1 MNEKRSEQSG
11 AARTGV
17 RARGGSLAP
26 GSVVGDGRYRL
37 LAQFGIDERA
47 GAHLWR
53 ARDGQLRRD
62 VALTLLVGDPADA
75 ESARM
80 ARRTLERAAHA
91 AKFSHDGVARVLDVL
106 SLGSGITSSEG
117 LLGVVVTEW
126 TKGTDLIDLVAEHP
140 VAPLTA
146 ARMVQKLAEAVEQAH
161 HSGLVLGLDHPQRLR
176 MTSDGALRL
185 AFPGPLPDATLRDD
199 VKAIGAV
206 LYLLLTGRWA
216 LPGGPAA
223 IPAAPHAPNGRLV
236 PPRTL
241 VPSVPQELSSL
252 AVRTIEDGGHGGIRT
267 SAAILQA
274 LGQAAA
280 VEERTQLMKAQAAAG
295 VKAEE
300 DDGTV
305 WTTKKPIKDKARRR
319 KLALGV
325 TVLVVAAVGI
335 LAWLG
340 MLAISFF
347 QNDPT
352 SGGPPINVAQ
362 PTTSAQ
368 APPPST
374 QAAPPPSTQTGQ
386 AQIGAAVA
394 PSSAS
399 VYNPDGDGDNTSRAK
414 NTVDGDPG
422 TTWRTDQYNQQFPTI
437 KQGVGIVASFD
448 NPINLAKVT
457 IAANSPGTVV
467 ELRAADSKNPNL
479 SSTRVLGTATLN
491 GQSTDIT
498 LPQPTQGQY
507 FIIWITQLSK
517 TGGKYQSQ
525 IGELTFLPAQ

>member
-1 MNEKRSEQSG
+1 VNEKRSEQSG
-11 AARTGV
+11 TAQVGI

-80 ARRTLERAAHA
+80 ARKTLERAAHA
-91 AKFSHDGVARVLDVL
+91 AKFHHDGVAKVLDVL
-106 SLGSGITSSEG
+106 SLGNGITSREG

-140 VAPLTA
+140 VAPLPA
-146 ARMVQKLAEAVEQAH
+146 ARMVQKLAEAVERAH

-176 MTSDGALRL
+176 LTADGTLRL

-223 IPAAPHAPNGRLV
+223 LPAAPQAPNGRLV
-236 PPRTL
+236 PPRSVQPQ
-241 VPSVPQELSSL
+241 VPPELSSL

-267 SAAILQA
+267 SAAILRA
-274 LGQAAA
+274 LEMAAEA
-280 VEERTQLMKAQAAAG
+280 EEHTQLIQAQAAAG
-295 VKAEE
+295 VKPA
-300 DDGTV
+300 DDGTI
-305 WTTKKPIKDKARRR
+305 WTTKKPVKDKARRR

-325 TVLVVAAVGI
+325 TVLVVAAVAI

-347 QNDPT
+347 QNDPST
-352 SGGPPINVAQ
+352 GPAINVAA
-362 PTTSAQ
+362 PTPASAPPHS
-368 APPPST
+368 APPPASSSP
-374 QAAPPPSTQTGQ
+374 AGQ
-386 AQIGAAVA
+386 PQLGAAVKPA
-394 PSSAS
+394 NMN
-399 VYNPDGDGDNTSRAK
+399 VYNPDGNGDNTSRAK
-414 NTVDGDPG
+414 QTIDGDP
-422 TTWRTDQYNQQFPTI
+422 TSFWRTDQYNQQFPTI
-437 KQGVGIVASFD
+437 KQGVGLLASFSG
-448 NPINLAKVT
+448 PINLAKVT
-457 IAANSPGTVV
+457 ITANSPGTVV
-467 ELRAADSKNPNL
+467 ELRLADSANPDL
-479 SSTRVLGTATLN
+479 ASTRVVGTATLN
-491 GQSTDIT
+491 GPTTDIT
-498 LPQPTQGQY
+498 LQQPQQAQY
-507 FIIWITQLSK
+507 VIVWLTQLGHS
-517 TGGKYQSQ
+517 GAKYQSQ
-525 IGELTFLPAQ
+525 ISELSFVPAV

>member
-1 MNEKRSEQSG
+1 MDENRSEQPG
-11 AARTGV
+11 AARVGV

-91 AKFSHDGVARVLDVL
+91 AKFTHDGVARVLDVL
-106 SLGSGITSSEG
+106 SLGSGITSGEG

-146 ARMVQKLAEAVEQAH
+146 ARMVQKLAEAVERAH

-176 MTSDGALRL
+176 LTTDGTLRL

-236 PPRTL
+236 PPRSL
-241 VPSVPQELSSL
+241 QPAVPAELSSL

-267 SAAILQA
+267 SAAILRA
-274 LGQAAA
+274 LELAAEA
-280 VEERTQLMKAQAAAG
+280 EERTQLINAQG
-295 VKAEE
+295 PKP
-300 DDGTV
+300 DDGTI
-305 WTTKKPIKDKARRR
+305 WTTKKPVKDKARRR

-347 QNDPT
+347 QDSPN
-352 SGGPPINVAQ
+352 SGGPAINVA
-362 PTTSAQ
+362 A
-368 APPPST
+368 PST
-374 QAAPPPSTQTGQ
+374 TAAPPPSSSAPPPPPSSPAGQ
-386 AQIGAAVA
+386 AQIGAAIEPGNVT
-394 PSSAS
+394 
-399 VYNPDGDGDNTSRAK
+399 VYNPDGSGDNTSRAR
-414 NTVDGDPG
+414 NTADGDPG

-437 KQGVGIVASFD
+437 KEGVGLLATFD
-448 NPINLAKVT
+448 NPINLAKITV
-457 IAANSPGTVV
+457 AASSPGTVV
-467 ELRAADSKNPNL
+467 EIRVADSPNPSLN
-479 SSTRVLGTATLN
+479 STRVVGNATLN
-491 GQSTDIT
+491 GPTTDIT
-498 LPQPTQGQY
+498 LAQPQQARY
-507 FIIWITQLSK
+507 VIVWITQLSRS
-517 TGGKYQSQ
+517 GSKYQSQ
-525 IGELTFLPAQ
+525 IGEVTFLPAQ